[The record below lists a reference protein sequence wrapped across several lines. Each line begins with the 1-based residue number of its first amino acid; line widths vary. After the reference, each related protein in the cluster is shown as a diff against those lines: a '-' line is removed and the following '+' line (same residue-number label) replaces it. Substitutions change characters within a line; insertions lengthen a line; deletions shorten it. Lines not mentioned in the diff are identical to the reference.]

1 MFKTILK
8 ATSAVVISVIAL
20 FLTSF
25 FIGYLRGVFDPKYLT
40 ENQYVEPLNILGLI
54 FIILAVKLPSIV
66 MDFRPGKADFQNK
79 MVIISIVI
87 GLFVIFNLFAGELV
101 KVFLDKVIPA
111 LSLTLYKEVG
121 VWEALF
127 LILIFNIVKDQFD

>member
-8 ATSAVVISVIAL
+8 AISAVVISVIAL

-40 ENQYVEPLNILGLI
+40 ENQYVEPLNILGLV

-79 MVIISIVI
+79 MVIITIVI

>member
-8 ATSAVVISVIAL
+8 ATSAILISIIAL

-25 FIGYLRGVFDPKYLT
+25 VINYLGQVFDPNYLP
-40 ENQYVEPLNILGLI
+40 ENQQAEPLSILGLI

-79 MVIISIVI
+79 FTIITIVI
-87 GLFVIFNLFAGELV
+87 GIFVIFNLFAGEIV
-101 KVFLDKVIPA
+101 KVFLDKVIPT
-111 LSLTLYKEVG
+111 LSQTLYKEVG
-121 VWEALF
+121 IWEALF
-127 LILIFNIVKDQFD
+127 LILIFNLIKDQFD

>member
-8 ATSAVVISVIAL
+8 AIGAVVISIIAL
-20 FLTSF
+20 FLTSY
-25 FIGYLRGVFDPKYLT
+25 FIGYLRGIFDPKYLSQ
-40 ENQYVEPLNILGLI
+40 NQFVEPLSILGLI
-54 FIILAVKLPSIV
+54 FIILAVKLPSMV

-79 MVIISIVI
+79 MAIITIII

>member
-8 ATSAVVISVIAL
+8 AIGAVVISIIAL

-25 FIGYLRGVFDPKYLT
+25 FIGYLRGIFDPKYLSQ
-40 ENQYVEPLNILGLI
+40 NQFVEPLSILGLI
-54 FIILAVKLPSIV
+54 FIILAVKLPSMV

-79 MVIISIVI
+79 MAIITIII

>member
-25 FIGYLRGVFDPKYLT
+25 FISYLRGVFDPKYLT
-40 ENQYVEPLNILGLI
+40 ENQYVEPLNILGLV

-79 MVIISIVI
+79 MVIITIVI